1 MLMPTICHWLRRH
14 SMRRSPEPGTEQA
27 DRTGCGQA
35 AHEGNSS
42 GSERT
47 GSYVFR
53 HWRGE
58 LPLGVS
64 CWVNTILL
72 SVLFHTL
79 VSPCL
84 GLVNAAASPRAFA
97 VAALSS
103 WVIYCAFASW
113 QYTGLWRSARHHT
126 RRGGRLLPAIAVQ
139 VFVVFGTLAAM
150 QTLFLTALPQMK
162 EYAQIAMGLDPCSRY
177 TLRVLHGGVELE
189 ISGAIGFG
197 LTDKVR
203 EHLDAN
209 PGVRIVR
216 LNSSGGRMGEARRL
230 HELIAKRRLATYS
243 SQGCYSACTDAFMG
257 GVLRLLHRDARLGFH
272 RPFFPGLSADE
283 AEAGVRA
290 ERDFLIARGVSA
302 GFVEKA
308 LSTPSGDMW
317 FPSTYELQQAHVITP
332 LQVGSPSG
340 PARMVFQEDTG
351 I

>member
-1 MLMPTICHWLRRH
+1 MLMPTICQWLRRYPT
-14 SMRRSPEPGTEQA
+14 RRSQEHGN
-27 DRTGCGQA
+27 TGCGRVD
-35 AHEGNSS
+35 HEGNSS
-42 GSERT
+42 GPERT
-47 GSYVFR
+47 GPYVLR

-64 CWVNTILL
+64 FWVNAFLL
-72 SVLFHTL
+72 SVLFHSL

-84 GLVNAAASPRAFA
+84 GLVNAEASPRAFA

-103 WVIYCAFASW
+103 WLIYCALASW
-113 QYTGLWRSARHHT
+113 QYIGLWRSARHQL
-126 RRGGRLLPAIAVQ
+126 RRGGRPLPARAVQ

-150 QTLFLTALPQMK
+150 QTLVLTALPQMK

-197 LTDKVR
+197 LTDRVR

-209 PGVRIVR
+209 PGVHIVR
-216 LNSSGGRMGEARRL
+216 LNSSGGRVGEARRL
-230 HELIAKRRLATYS
+230 HELIANRRLATYS

-283 AEAGVRA
+283 AEASVRA

-302 GFVEKA
+302 SFVEKA

-332 LQVGSPSG
+332 LQVGSPSN
-340 PARMVFQEDTG
+340 PSRVVFQ
-351 I
+351 